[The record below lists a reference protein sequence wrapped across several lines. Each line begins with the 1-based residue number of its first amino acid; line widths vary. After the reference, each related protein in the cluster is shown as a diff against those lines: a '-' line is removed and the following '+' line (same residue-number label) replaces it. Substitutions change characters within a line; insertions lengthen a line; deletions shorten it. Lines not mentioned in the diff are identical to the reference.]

1 MINNSDGKTKVGK
14 RVLLRLSGC
23 VLKSIHLVG
32 NKVQGV
38 EYQAKEVEIEIENFK
53 VKK

>member
-32 NKVQGV
+32 NEIQGV
-38 EYQAKEVEIEIENFK
+38 EYKAKKVGIEIENFE
-53 VKK
+53 VKM